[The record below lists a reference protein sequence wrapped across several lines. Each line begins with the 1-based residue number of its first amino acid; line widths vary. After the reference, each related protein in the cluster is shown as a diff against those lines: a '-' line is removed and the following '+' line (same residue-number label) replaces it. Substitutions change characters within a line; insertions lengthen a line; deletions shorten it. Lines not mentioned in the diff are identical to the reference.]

1 MRSELNTS
9 SSHVPMPPATL
20 SLPDDDMLFRLL
32 RQLDAAPDAP
42 QRETAEALNV
52 SLGRLNAL
60 LRSVA
65 AAGLV
70 RVGDRKGPDRRHR
83 FAYALT
89 PRGAAEKARLVD
101 TFLARKLNEYNALHA
116 ELTGTSAQLSP
127 QKHRNTTM
135 QSHLA
140 PVPELYVSYESAQ
153 KLKLEAAELP
163 SWDLTARQ
171 VCDLELLMNGGFNP
185 LKGFMGK
192 DDYEGVVENMRL
204 ADGALWPMPITLDVS
219 EAFAAKVEEGQDI
232 ALRDAEGVILA
243 ILSISD
249 KFSPDK
255 AREAVKVYGADDLAH
270 PAVNYLHNVAGPIY
284 LGGAITGIQ
293 QPVHYDFRA
302 RRDTPNELR
311 AFFRKLGW
319 RRIVAFQTRNPLH
332 RAHQELTFRA
342 AKEAQANL
350 LIHPV
355 VGMTKPGDVDH
366 FTRVRCYEAV
376 LDKYPAAT
384 TTMSLL
390 NLAMRMA
397 GPREA
402 VWHGLIRKN
411 HGCTH
416 FIVGRD
422 HAGPGKN
429 SAGQDFYGPYDA
441 QVLFKEN
448 EAEIGLE
455 MVDFK
460 HMVYVQE
467 KAQYYPANEVP
478 EGDTVLDISGTELR
492 RRLREGLDIPEW
504 FSFPEVVKELRRTS
518 PPRSNQ
524 GFTVFFTGLSG
535 SGKSTI
541 ANAIMV
547 KLMEQGGRPVTLL
560 DGDVVRKHLSSELGF
575 SKEHRDINI
584 RRIGY
589 VASEITKNGGIAICA
604 PIAPYTA
611 TRRAVR
617 EMIEAFGAF
626 IEVHV
631 ATSLEECEKRDRKG
645 LYKLARE
652 GKIKEFTG
660 ISDPYEAPTAA
671 ELVVDTE
678 GMDVDYCAQQV
689 LLKLES
695 LGLITA

>member
-1 MRSELNTS
+1 MALSNL
-9 SSHVPMPPATL
+9 VPI
-20 SLPDDDMLFRLL
+20 
-32 RQLDAAPDAP
+32 
-42 QRETAEALNV
+42 
-52 SLGRLNAL
+52 
-60 LRSVA
+60 
-65 AAGLV
+65 
-70 RVGDRKGPDRRHR
+70 
-83 FAYALT
+83 
-89 PRGAAEKARLVD
+89 
-101 TFLARKLNEYNALHA
+101 
-116 ELTGTSAQLSP
+116 
-127 QKHRNTTM
+127 
-135 QSHLA
+135 
-140 PVPELYVSYESAQ
+140 PELYVSHESAL
-153 KLKLEAAELP
+153 KLKVEAGNLP
-163 SWDLTARQ
+163 SWDLTPRQ
-171 VCDLELLMNGGFNP
+171 VCDLELLMNGGFYP
-185 LKGFMGK
+185 LKGFLSEA
-192 DDYEGVVENMRL
+192 DTNGVIDNMRL
-204 ADGALWPMPITLDVS
+204 ADGTLWPMPINLDVNQ
-219 EAFAAKVEEGQDI
+219 AFADKIEPGQDI
-232 ALRDAEGVILA
+232 ALRDQEGVILA
-243 ILSISD
+243 ILSVTD
-249 KFSPDK
+249 KWLPNK
-255 AREAVKVYGADDLAH
+255 PHEAAQVFGADDQAH
-270 PAVNYLHNVAGPIY
+270 PAVNYLHNQAGAVY
-284 LGGAITGIQ
+284 LGGPITGIQ
-293 QPVHYDFRA
+293 QPVHYDFKA

-311 AFFRKLGW
+311 AYFRKLGW
-319 RRIVAFQTRNPLH
+319 RKIVAFQTRNPLH

-342 AKEAQANL
+342 AREAEANL

-376 LDKYPAAT
+376 LDKYPQST
-384 TTMSLL
+384 TAMSLL

-402 VWHGLIRKN
+402 VWHGIIRRN

-441 QVLFKEN
+441 QVLFKEH
-448 EAEIGLE
+448 EAEIGVT

-478 EGDTVLDISGTELR
+478 EGSTVLDISGTELR
-492 RRLREGLDIPEW
+492 RRLREGIDIPEW
-504 FSFPEVVKELRRTS
+504 FSFPEVVTQLRKTS
-518 PPRSNQ
+518 PARNKQ

-541 ANAIMV
+541 ANALMV
-547 KLMEQGGRPVTLL
+547 KLMEMGGRPVTLL

-584 RRIGY
+584 KRIGY

-631 ATSLEECEKRDRKG
+631 ATSVEECERRDRKG

-660 ISDPYEAPTAA
+660 ISDPYEVPTKA
-671 ELVVDTE
+671 EIVVDTE
-678 GMDVDYCAQQV
+678 NVDVDHCAHQV
-689 LLKLES
+689 ILKLEQM
-695 LGLITA
+695 GLIGG

>member
-1 MRSELNTS
+1 MS
-9 SSHVPMPPATL
+9 L
-20 SLPDDDMLFRLL
+20 SIH
-32 RQLDAAPDAP
+32 API
-42 QRETAEALNV
+42 
-52 SLGRLNAL
+52 
-60 LRSVA
+60 
-65 AAGLV
+65 
-70 RVGDRKGPDRRHR
+70 
-83 FAYALT
+83 
-89 PRGAAEKARLVD
+89 
-101 TFLARKLNEYNALHA
+101 
-116 ELTGTSAQLSP
+116 
-127 QKHRNTTM
+127 
-135 QSHLA
+135 
-140 PVPELYVSYESAQ
+140 PELYVSHDSAQ
-153 KLKLEAAELP
+153 KLKVEAGNLP

-185 LKGFMGK
+185 LKGFLSEA
-192 DDYEGVVENMRL
+192 DYNGVVENMRT
-204 ADGALWPMPITLDVS
+204 ADGQLWPIPITLDVS
-219 EAFAAKVEEGQDI
+219 EKFAETIAPGQDI

-243 ILSISD
+243 ILSITD
-249 KFSPDK
+249 KWVPNK
-255 AREAVKVYGADDLAH
+255 ANEAAKVFGADDLAH
-270 PAVNYLHNVAGPIY
+270 PAVNYLHNVAGPVY
-284 LGGAITGIQ
+284 LGGPITGIQ
-293 QPVHYDFRA
+293 QPVHYDFKS

-311 AFFRKLGW
+311 AFFRKMGW
-319 RRIVAFQTRNPLH
+319 RKVVAFQTRNPLH

-342 AKEAQANL
+342 AREAQANL
-350 LIHPV
+350 MIHPV

-376 LDKYPAAT
+376 LGQYPQST

-402 VWHGLIRKN
+402 VWHGLIRRN

-441 QVLFKEN
+441 QTLFKQH
-448 EAEIGLE
+448 EAEIGVT

-478 EGDTVLDISGTELR
+478 EGGTVLDISGTELR
-492 RRLREGLDIPEW
+492 RRLREGIDIPEW
-504 FSFPEVVKELRRTS
+504 FSFPEVVAELRRTS
-518 PPRSNQ
+518 PARSKQ

-541 ANAIMV
+541 ANALMV
-547 KLMEQGGRPVTLL
+547 KLMEMGGRPVTLL

-584 RRIGY
+584 KRIGY

-617 EMIEAFGAF
+617 EMIEAYGAF

-631 ATSLEECEKRDRKG
+631 ATSIDECERRDRKG

-678 GMDVDYCAQQV
+678 NVDVDHCAHQV
-689 LLKLES
+689 ILKLES
-695 LGLITA
+695 MGLIKG